1 MPDKLAVIQAQESIK
16 ELKQIEAA
24 GKDVNKMFKEMVTN
38 TNKINQA
45 FNSGRIREYSAAI
58 RELSQYTSQYTAMER
73 QLAESLARTASLER
87 QQARLQ
93 TEQARTR
100 RELAEA
106 SRSESR
112 ARQQA
117 AREAAAEARA
127 NRDASSAHAQLTRQ
141 TRQTR
146 QTARDYG
153 AEMILLRERLRGG
166 EISQRD
172 YRRQMAQLGR
182 DFRTSTN
189 EAIRLERE
197 LRRLNQQTLP
207 SEQRNGALAGRVTD
221 ILKGLGIAASVD
233 NIASSFY
240 KLGTAYKDT
249 AVKLETL
256 HLAQK
261 SIFKTNDEVGRQN
274 AFLTEIAQKYGVELI
289 SLSQAYNQFSASAQG
304 TTLEGEK
311 SKVIFDAV
319 AKSSAMLGVT
329 TEDTNGILRA
339 LGQMMSKGKV
349 QAEELR
355 GQLGDRMAGAFR
367 LFADGMGVST
377 AELDKMLKKGEVIA
391 EDVLPKFA
399 EQLNKKYKLGI
410 GEDIDTAQASINRIT
425 NSWTIFVDAVESR
438 SANVNSAFSG
448 MSQLISGLLKE
459 MTPSQFITDIQRQ
472 QLEFNKLGLSL
483 RQNWQD
489 QKARK
494 EIIDQMISINPY
506 FLDGLDKEK
515 SSLEQI
521 EQRLKLT
528 NDQYLRKIVLQK
540 NMDELNEVLEEQA
553 DRVIYITKVEQENAV
568 AINNLSAAQ
577 RKVYDDLVSGKKD
590 IGDSFEALRKLGG
603 VTDETTQLFNKMSN
617 AVSFGVITSNGYIRT
632 NKNLKEAAKELTD
645 KQNAQLKTLD
655 RLFGSTGN
663 LLGINTD
670 LMKSNYSLG
679 GSYNYLAQQ
688 QELVKRQQDQ
698 DYKKSIRAARELN
711 QAYATFNGYFFD
723 SKTAKNTGKKVGEW
737 DVVDNKLV
745 KRMPASVPADPE
757 KVKKPKAASLSA
769 AQKDFIMIAQGERD
783 TELANLEKD
792 RLDLKIGYEDYLQEK
807 LNATIRYNDKIQK
820 YLKGKNAKE
829 KQIEGASYKKAID
842 AAVQS
847 NKELYDERSKTL
859 ETSFEKEK
867 NIIDRKNKA
876 LEQNQNIS
884 DSERLKQQLDLDSEL
899 IQKTAES
906 YDKRIKLAAE
916 SGQRVLELERARD
929 EEIGK
934 IEDQRLQRMAEI
946 PEALRTEI
954 EYQNEI
960 LSANKDI
967 SYEKQRQLI
976 LSNKKLNAEEKA
988 YQLSVLE
995 KQKAIEVNNQEIE
1008 KQTKLRDSILNRL
1021 VDEKSIGLPG
1031 TPTKED
1037 IKLLAEYGAEIE
1049 RLTSEN
1055 IQNRK
1060 DLDLLNFDKIA
1071 KGLSPIVDLISG
1083 GLNDLGL
1090 NKVSDQFTKMYQKIL
1105 DEGKDFSLS
1114 NKEIFEAAGAVISD
1128 FAQMFTN
1135 AQKER
1140 TISALDEQLK
1150 HSQEATDQELG
1161 FINSRLEALNSLE
1174 ELTAEQITERNKLED
1189 EARTLQDQ
1197 QRQREKLIE
1206 TQKARAEQKAAAQ
1219 QALINGALGA
1229 TMALATQAPPASYIM
1244 AGVTLAL
1251 GVAQS
1256 VAIMSKD
1263 PVPKYWKGRKGGAA
1277 EFAITQDRG
1286 REIIAG
1292 EDGRIKSLG
1301 SDSGDKMT
1309 WLDKG
1314 DTVYTADETKRI
1326 LKTMGPSA
1334 KIGSKV
1340 FQSIARES
1348 MIAPEV
1354 SIVNNYR
1361 DNSDAIAEKLGKR
1374 FDQSLARYDKPTII
1388 KRSGFIYLYRGANYA
1403 EEIGSYDLETGKE
1416 TFYS

>member
-1 MPDKLAVIQAQESIK
+1 MPDKLAVIQSQETIK
-16 ELKQIEAA
+16 ELKQIETV
-24 GKDVNKMFKEMVTN
+24 GKDVVKMFKDMVVN

-58 RELSQYTSQYTAMER
+58 RELNQYTSQYTAMEK
-73 QLAESLARTASLER
+73 QLADALARTARLEQ

-153 AEMILLRERLRGG
+153 AEMILLRDRLRNG

-207 SEQRNGALAGRVTD
+207 SEQRNGALQGRVTD
-221 ILKGLGIAASVD
+221 ILKGLGIAASID

-261 SIFKTNDEVGRQN
+261 SIFKTNEEVGRQN
-274 AFLTEIAQKYGVELI
+274 TFLTGIAQKYGVELI
-289 SLSQAYNQFSASAQG
+289 SLSQAYNNFSASAQG

-438 SANVNSAFSG
+438 SGNVNSAFSG
-448 MSQLISGLLKE
+448 MSQVISGLLKE

-483 RQNWQD
+483 KANWED

-494 EIIDQMISINPY
+494 DIIDQMISINPY

-515 SSLEQI
+515 TSLEQI

-528 NDQYLRKIVLQK
+528 NQQYLQKIILQK

-553 DRVIYITKVEQENAV
+553 DRIIYITKVEQENAV

-590 IGDSFEALRKLGG
+590 IGDAFAALRKLGG
-603 VTDETTQLFNKMSN
+603 VTEETTQLFTNMSN
-617 AVSFGVITSNGYIRT
+617 AVSFGVFTSNGYIRT
-632 NKNLKEAAKELTD
+632 TKNLNKSAQELTD

-655 RLFGSTGN
+655 RLFGATGN
-663 LLGINTD
+663 MLGINTD

-688 QELVKRQQDQ
+688 QELAKRQQNQ
-698 DYKKSIRAARELN
+698 DYQKSIKAARELN

-723 SKTAKNTGKKVGEW
+723 SKTAKNTGKKVGEY
-737 DVVDNKLV
+737 DVVNNKLV
-745 KRMPASVPADPE
+745 KRQSASAPTDP
-757 KVKKPKAASLSA
+757 VKTPKPKAATLSP

-792 RLDLKIGYEDYLQEK
+792 RLDLKIDYEKYRKEK
-807 LNATIRYNDKIQK
+807 FNITVRYNEKIQN
-820 YLKGKNAKE
+820 YLKGANAKE
-829 KQIEGASYKKAID
+829 KQIQGAVNKKAVE
-842 AAVQS
+842 AAVQL
-847 NKELYDERSKTL
+847 NKELYDERTKNL
-859 ETSFEKEK
+859 EENNKKEA
-867 NIIDRKNKA
+867 NI
-876 LEQNQNIS
+876 
-884 DSERLKQQLDLDSEL
+884 
-899 IQKTAES
+899 
-906 YDKRIKLAAE
+906 
-916 SGQRVLELERARD
+916 LERASKQIDQDQTITDVERLNKQMENDTKMISLQQKYYQDQIDLAVSSGQSVIEWERKRD
-929 EEIGK
+929 EEIGQIEDK
-934 IEDQRLQRMAEI
+934 RIERMNSLPEAVFNEIDRQSAITQSKVESNFEDQRSLI
-946 PEALRTEI
+946 LKDKS
-954 EYQNEI
+954 
-960 LSANKDI
+960 LSADQRAYKLSQLEKDLQIKKNEEEIKRLQLLQAQILAQQVIRSMKGQAVIITPEEERALKEYESTIKNLQNTNIGLGMDKNSEVAPEWLKTKDI
-967 SYEKQRQLI
+967 LVKGFQDMGLGNFAAAIGDQFDDLYKKIIEGSLTAKDAVI
-976 LSNKKLNAEEKA
+976 LAAS
-988 YQLSVLE
+988 
-995 KQKAIEVNNQEIE
+995 
-1008 KQTKLRDSILNRL
+1008 
-1021 VDEKSIGLPG
+1021 G
-1031 TPTKED
+1031 
-1037 IKLLAEYGAEIE
+1037 
-1049 RLTSEN
+1049 
-1055 IQNRK
+1055 
-1060 DLDLLNFDKIA
+1060 IA
-1071 KGLSPIVDLISG
+1071 DGLSSMVNS
-1083 GLNDLGL
+1083 
-1090 NKVSDQFTKMYQKIL
+1090 
-1105 DEGKDFSLS
+1105 
-1114 NKEIFEAAGAVISD
+1114 
-1128 FAQMFTN
+1128 
-1135 AQKER
+1135 QKEK
-1140 TISALDEQLK
+1140 TIAALDEQLK
-1150 HSQEATDQELG
+1150 YSQESTEQELG

-1174 ELTAEQITERNKLED
+1174 ELTAEQISERNRLED
-1189 EARTLQDQ
+1189 EARVYQDQ

-1229 TMALATQAPPASYIM
+1229 SLAIATYPFPASLIPAGLAFGFGLAQSIAIM
-1244 AGVTLAL
+1244 A
-1251 GVAQS
+1251 
-1256 VAIMSKD
+1256 KD
-1263 PVPKYWKGRKGGAA
+1263 PVPKYWKGRTGGKA

-1334 KIGSKV
+1334 KIGNKV
-1340 FQSIARES
+1340 FQRIARES
-1348 MIAPEV
+1348 MIAPQI

-1374 FDQSLARYDKPTII
+1374 FDQSLARYDKPAII